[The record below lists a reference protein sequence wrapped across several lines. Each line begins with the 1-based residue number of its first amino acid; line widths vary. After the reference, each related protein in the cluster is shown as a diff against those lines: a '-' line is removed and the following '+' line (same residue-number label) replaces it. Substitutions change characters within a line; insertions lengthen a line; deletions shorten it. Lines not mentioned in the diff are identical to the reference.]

1 MVNPAPVRVSR
12 KSTMNS
18 PLVKA
23 ANKIV
28 TSPTFAKAR
37 SIDFDKKNEYDK
49 FIKFIESS
57 NKELIK
63 IRLPKKEDI
72 AKKGGAGNADGDEG
86 RKFGLLDALGL
97 TAGGSILLKLLSA
110 IRKRLMKSKLVP
122 KFFKRFLTRMKRL
135 WRNFTKP
142 LRQLRRF
149 ITSIPGKIKT
159 KLAGLTDNVVKF
171 FRKNI
176 DDAVTSL
183 KNLKNAKWIKNLTSK
198 IVSKTDEAVKV
209 TKEVL
214 TNPKVIKTGKEI
226 TEQVARKAGPKITS
240 AAIGELTVIGG
251 IATDL
256 SMAAYRL
263 EKGDNTG
270 ALLSTLAAF
279 PVLGIPFNI
288 VDVAR
293 DMGAFE
299 DGGILDKIDFLNLFR
314 LNKDNPNYVD
324 KRTTEEKET
333 DEDLDAYLRETYEKN
348 LREQLEKF
356 KGQTSLSKSQRRKR
370 TSILNQ
376 LRDLPDLTSDQL
388 RSKIN
393 KGIGNVD
400 IGDIKFF
407 GKNKSSYDEIEKF
420 LDNIENKESISTE
433 SLFSEN
439 VTTLIDN
446 SQIFLLPTSGDSGSM
461 LNGSM
466 SVPPINITTSIVEF
480 DYSKASDVVS
490 DELLFLKLDK

>member
-1 MVNPAPVRVSR
+1 MVNPAPVRVAR

-57 NKELIK
+57 NKELLRIK
-63 IRLPKKEDI
+63 LPSKEDV
-72 AKKGGAGNADGDEG
+72 AKEGAAGGGQDGDKG
-86 RKFGLLDALGL
+86 RRFGILDLLGGYFGGSLFARLLSRLRKF
-97 TAGGSILLKLLSA
+97 
-110 IRKRLMKSKLVP
+110 LMKRKFVP
-122 KFFKRFLTRMKRL
+122 KFIKRFLTRMKRL

-149 ITSIPGKIKT
+149 ITSIPGKIKA
-159 KLAGLTDNVVKF
+159 KLTGLTDNVVKF

-198 IVSKTDEAVKV
+198 IVSKTDEAAKI

-214 TNPKVIKTGKEI
+214 TNSKVIKTGKEI

-240 AAIGELTVIGG
+240 AAIGELTIIGG

-279 PVLGIPFNI
+279 PVLGIPFNV

-293 DMGAFE
+293 DLGAFE

-324 KRTTEEKET
+324 KRTAEEKEI
-333 DEDLDAYLRETYEKN
+333 DEDLDAYLRDKYEKD
-348 LREQLEKF
+348 L
-356 KGQTSLSKSQRRKR
+356 
-370 TSILNQ
+370 LNQ
-376 LRDLPDLTSDQL
+376 LENLPEKNSGNRKAVNAKSKRLHEELGDLRDGTLTSDKL
-388 RSKIN
+388 RSKVG
-393 KGIGNVD
+393 KEFTD
-400 IGDIKFF
+400 GDIKFF
-407 GKNKSSYDEIEKF
+407 GKNKSSYDEIQTF
-420 LDNIENKESISTE
+420 LENIDKSETIQSDDTSTTIINNAENILLPFNSE
-433 SLFSEN
+433 SLNGESLTGGESFNFN
-439 VTTLIDN
+439 VN
-446 SQIFLLPTSGDSGSM
+446 
-461 LNGSM
+461 
-466 SVPPINITTSIVEF
+466 TSIIDF
-480 DYSKASDVVS
+480 DYGEFSSGFT
-490 DELLFLKLDK
+490 DELLQLKLDKE

>member
-1 MVNPAPVRVSR
+1 MVNPAPVRVAR

-57 NKELIK
+57 NKELLRIK
-63 IRLPKKEDI
+63 LPSKEDV
-72 AKKGGAGNADGDEG
+72 AKEGAAGGGQDGDKG
-86 RKFGLLDALGL
+86 RRFGLLDLLGGYF
-97 TAGGSILLKLLSA
+97 GGSLFARLLSRL
-110 IRKRLMKSKLVP
+110 RKFLMKRKFVP
-122 KFFKRFLTRMKRL
+122 KFIKRLLTRMKKL

-149 ITSIPGKIKT
+149 ITSIPGKIKA
-159 KLAGLTDNVVKF
+159 KLTGLTDNVVKF

-198 IVSKTDEAVKV
+198 IVSKSDDVAKV
-209 TKEVL
+209 GKEFITNSKVL
-214 TNPKVIKTGKEI
+214 KTGKEV
-226 TEQVARKAGPKITS
+226 TEQVVKKAGPKITS

-251 IATDL
+251 VAVDL
-256 SMAAYRL
+256 AMAVHRL
-263 EKGDNTG
+263 EQGDNTG
-270 ALLSTLAAF
+270 ALLSTLAAV
-279 PVLGIPFNI
+279 PILGIPFNV

-293 DMGAFE
+293 DLGAFE

-324 KRTTEEKET
+324 KRTTEEKEI
-333 DEDLDAYLRETYEKN
+333 DENLDEYLREEYEKS
-348 LREQLEKF
+348 LREYLERTAGTTNKTV
-356 KGQTSLSKSQRRKR
+356 KRKR
-370 TSILNQ
+370 TQTYQKLKEIE
-376 LRDLPDLTSDQL
+376 DLSSDKL
-388 RSKIN
+388 RSLVGKEFT
-393 KGIGNVD
+393 D
-400 IGDIKFF
+400 GDIKFF
-407 GKNKSSYDEIEKF
+407 GKNKSSYDEIQTF
-420 LDNIENKESISTE
+420 LNNIENKESISTE

-446 SQIFLLPTSGDSGSM
+446 SQIFLLPDTGTSESM
-461 LNGSM
+461 FAGGISA
-466 SVPPINITTSIVEF
+466 PPVNITTSIVEF

>member
-63 IRLPKKEDI
+63 IRLPKKEDV
-72 AKKGGAGNADGDEG
+72 AKKGAAGDDGDGG

-97 TAGGSILLKLLSA
+97 TAGGSILLKLLSRL
-110 IRKRLMKSKLVP
+110 RKFLMKRKFVP
-122 KFFKRFLTRMKRL
+122 KFIKRFLTRMKKL

-149 ITSIPGKIKT
+149 ITSIPGKIKA

-176 DDAVTSL
+176 DDAVKSL

-198 IVSKTDEAVKV
+198 IVSKSDDVAKV
-209 TKEVL
+209 GKEFITNSKVL
-214 TNPKVIKTGKEI
+214 KTGKEI
-226 TEQVARKAGPKITS
+226 TEQVVKKAGPKIS
-240 AAIGELTVIGG
+240 SLAIGELTVIGG
-251 IATDL
+251 VAIDL
-256 SMAAYRL
+256 AMAAHRL

-270 ALLSTLAAF
+270 ALLSTLAAV
-279 PVLGIPFNI
+279 PILGIPFNV

-293 DMGAFE
+293 DLGAFE

-324 KRTTEEKET
+324 KRTDEQKEI
-333 DEDLDAYLRETYEKN
+333 DEDIDAYLKEKYEKD
-348 LREQLEKF
+348 L
-356 KGQTSLSKSQRRKR
+356 
-370 TSILNQ
+370 LNQ
-376 LRDLPDLTSDQL
+376 LENLPEKNSGNRKAVNAKSRNLQNALRELRDGTLTSDKL
-388 RSKIN
+388 RSKVG
-393 KGIGNVD
+393 KEFTD
-400 IGDIKFF
+400 GDIKFF
-407 GKNKSSYDEIEKF
+407 GKNKSSYDEIQTF
-420 LDNIENKESISTE
+420 LDNVEKSESTSTE
-433 SLFSEN
+433 SLVSEN

-446 SQIFLLPTSGDSGSM
+446 SQIFLLPDTGSSESMFAGGTSS
-461 LNGSM
+461 
-466 SVPPINITTSIVEF
+466 PFINVNTSIVEF

>member
-1 MVNPAPVRVSR
+1 
-12 KSTMNS
+12 
-18 PLVKA
+18 
-23 ANKIV
+23 
-28 TSPTFAKAR
+28 
-37 SIDFDKKNEYDK
+37 
-49 FIKFIESS
+49 
-57 NKELIK
+57 
-63 IRLPKKEDI
+63 
-72 AKKGGAGNADGDEG
+72 
-86 RKFGLLDALGL
+86 
-97 TAGGSILLKLLSA
+97 
-110 IRKRLMKSKLVP
+110 
-122 KFFKRFLTRMKRL
+122 LTRMKRL

-149 ITSIPGKIKT
+149 ITSIPGKIKA
-159 KLAGLTDNVVKF
+159 KLTGLTDNVVKF

-198 IVSKTDEAVKV
+198 IVSKTDEAAKI

-214 TNPKVIKTGKEI
+214 TNSKVIKTGKEI

-240 AAIGELTVIGG
+240 AAIGELTIIGG

-279 PVLGIPFNI
+279 PVLGIPFNV

-293 DMGAFE
+293 DLGAFE

-324 KRTTEEKET
+324 KRTAEEKKT
-333 DEDLDAYLRETYEKN
+333 DEDLDTYLRETYEKN
-348 LREQLEKF
+348 LREQLKNL
-356 KGQTSLSKSQRRKR
+356 KGVQGKDAKRKR
-370 TSILNQ
+370 MGIYNQ

-388 RSKIN
+388 KSKIN
-393 KGIGNVD
+393 KGIGKVD
-400 IGDIKFF
+400 IGDLKFF
-407 GKNKSSYDEIEKF
+407 GKNKSSYDEIQAF

-446 SQIFLLPTSGDSGSM
+446 SQIFLLPDTGTSESM
-461 LNGSM
+461 FAGGTS
-466 SVPPINITTSIVEF
+466 SPFINVNTSIVEF